1 MYFFMEFVY
10 CFGFTL
16 IVYENPLKPGMTQ
29 ATDILESSLW
39 ASLVAQTVK
48 NQSEMWETQV

>member
-1 MYFFMEFVY
+1 MEFVY